1 MHPTT
6 LVIGGCR
13 SGKSRHA
20 LEMAHAAPAR
30 RKLFVAT
37 CEPADGEM
45 DERVRRH
52 QQERGPSWHTV
63 EAPLELAA
71 AILQAA
77 TAHDVAV
84 VDCLT
89 LWLSNLLLAHPK
101 DPAAI
106 DSRVEALCDVLA
118 APPCPLLL
126 VTNEVGSGIVP
137 ENALARRYRDLVGQ
151 TNQRVAAAC
160 RQVVWMVAGIAVPIK
175 TAPLG

>member
-20 LEMAHAAPAR
+20 LAIGQSTPAH

-37 CEPADGEM
+37 CKPEDGEM
-45 DERVRRH
+45 NERVRCH
-52 QQERGPSWHTV
+52 QQERGPSWQTV

-71 AILQAA
+71 AIRQAA
-77 TAHDVAV
+77 TANDVAV

-89 LWLSNLLLAHPK
+89 LWLSNLLLAYPT

-106 DSRVEALCDVLA
+106 DNRVIALCDVLA
-118 APPCPLLL
+118 APPCPLIL
-126 VTNEVGSGIVP
+126 VTNEVGTGIVP
-137 ENALARRYRDLVGQ
+137 DNALARCYRDLVGH

-160 RQVVWMVAGIAVPIK
+160 RQVIWMVAGIAVPIK
-175 TAPLG
+175 TALLE